1 MFRVLAVLAIMAFGA
16 ASSRAEASIPVVA
29 SFSILADF
37 VRAVGADRV
46 AVTALVGPG
55 GDAHVFTPSPADA
68 RTIAAAELVIING
81 LGFEGWMTRL
91 IASSGSKATVV
102 VATKGIDA
110 RPGDPHAWQSVPNAK
125 IYIVNIRDAL
135 MAADPQGAD
144 VYRANAEA
152 YIAKLD
158 VLDREIRQAIGQLPL
173 ARRKVISTH
182 EAFDYFADAYG
193 VTFIAPLGL
202 STDQEVTA
210 RVMAGLIRQIRNEKI
225 PAIFLEN
232 IADPRL
238 IQEIAAETGEMVGG
252 TIYSDSL
259 TDENGPAP
267 TYIDMMRH
275 NIKTLTTALSG

>member
-1 MFRVLAVLAIMAFGA
+1 
-16 ASSRAEASIPVVA
+16 
-29 SFSILADF
+29 
-37 VRAVGADRV
+37 
-46 AVTALVGPG
+46 
-55 GDAHVFTPSPADA
+55 
-68 RTIAAAELVIING
+68 LVIING

-238 IQEIAAETGEMVGG
+238 IQEIAAETGAKVGG
-252 TIYSDSL
+252 TLYSDSL